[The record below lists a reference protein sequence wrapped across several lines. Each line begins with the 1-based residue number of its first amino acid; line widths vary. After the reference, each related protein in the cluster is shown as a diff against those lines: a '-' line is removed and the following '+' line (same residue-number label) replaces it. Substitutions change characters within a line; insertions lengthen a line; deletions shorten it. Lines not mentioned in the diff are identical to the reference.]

1 MEKFKVCVYQQS
13 SIALRIE
20 TADLVNG
27 SICLC
32 DAEMM
37 EVKLKIVD
45 GVFLSFFRCQE
56 SRSSTSVLEYECYF
70 YYY

>member
-20 TADLVNG
+20 TADLVNV
-27 SICLC
+27 SICPC

-45 GVFLSFFRCQE
+45 GVLLVLVVLSM
-56 SRSSTSVLEYECYF
+56 SRVS
-70 YYY
+70 